1 MNIDSGDYPYYVS
14 DIRREE
20 MLYACFLRSH
30 ITEGRIQSVKI
41 PQLPKNVSVFSAKDF
56 GKKNFITVNN
66 LKIPLLAD
74 KEIRYRGEPILLIT
88 APSRETLKSVCESV
102 EIEYKEKEMLESIFS
117 DLNGKTVIYK
127 TSCSQS
133 AAGEQEDEEDP
144 EVISS
149 FNTPVQE
156 HFYPDSQG
164 VFIEYGPSSK
174 LKVIV
179 SSEWPKHVKQ
189 TVMNITELPSE
200 KVFVMLAKSSPTF
213 DGKIW
218 QPSILAAV
226 ASFAAINLK
235 KSIKLVLSKKEDI
248 LYSGKR
254 APALFFIDAC
264 IGDSMKLHFL
274 NFSFTYY
281 CGAYFP
287 FAKEMI
293 ETTAFG
299 AKYFYNARSI
309 KIRGEACV
317 SNTPPTDFF
326 SGISLP
332 QFFFA
337 AEMFI
342 NRLAKQKEVSPL
354 ELRLANI
361 NHAFF
366 RSINYEKKD
375 IFPILLAELNNRC
388 DFTRKHAAYE
398 HMRKRGGT
406 SFPGSV
412 IRGIGLSTAFQANGL
427 NMHRGRFNQSVRMSL
442 TPENIVKVNV
452 SSIPNSKRTRQ
463 IWKESVSEIL
473 NLPIR
478 NVTISYSFSDE
489 TVSNGPTL
497 LSGNISTINRLIKL
511 CAEEIRSKA
520 QTHGREQTITVEK
533 VSSDLLSRN
542 KKKFLYTSVTCAAA
556 VAEIS
561 LRFLTMELIIDK
573 ITVIL
578 DCGYINNEAVARQ
591 KIETAVIQSILW
603 VTRDESYQNL
613 INESLFYY
621 PGIDR
626 LPEIEIIFRSSENGF
641 EKGIGEIAYSLI
653 PAALLTAVGQAVNK
667 DLKEIP
673 IENEKIFN
681 LGEVD
686 K

>member
-66 LKIPLLAD
+66 MKIPLLAD
-74 KEIRYRGEPILLIT
+74 KEVRYRGEPVLLIT
-88 APSRETLKSVCESV
+88 APSKETLKSVCESV

-127 TSCSQS
+127 TSFSQ
-133 AAGEQEDEEDP
+133 AAGEQPDGDP
-144 EVISS
+144 EIIGS

-179 SSEWPKHVKQ
+179 SSEWPKHVKR
-189 TVMNITELPSE
+189 TVMHITDLPSE
-200 KVFVMLAKSSPTF
+200 KVFVLLAKSSPSF

-218 QPSILAAV
+218 QPSVLAAI
-226 ASFAAINLK
+226 ASFASLRLK
-235 KSIKLVLSKKEDI
+235 KSVKLVLSKKEDI

-254 APALFFIDAC
+254 AASLFFID
-264 IGDSMKLHFL
+264 GSTEETLKLKTL

-281 CGAYFP
+281 CGACFP
-287 FAKEMI
+287 FAKEMV
-293 ETTAFG
+293 ETAAFG
-299 AKYFYNARSI
+299 ARYFYNARSV

-398 HMRKRGGT
+398 HMRKRSAP
-406 SFPGSV
+406 SFPGLV
-412 IRGIGLSTAFQANGL
+412 IRGIGLSSAFQANGL
-427 NMHRGRFNQSVRMSL
+427 NMHRGRFNQAVRMSL

-452 SSIPNSKRTRQ
+452 ASIPNSKRTRQ

-473 NLPIR
+473 NISPR
-478 NVTISYSFSDE
+478 NITLSYSFSDD
-489 TVSNGPTL
+489 TAANGPTL

-511 CAEEIRSKA
+511 CAEEIRAKA
-520 QTHGREQTITVEK
+520 ETHGREQTITVEK

-556 VAEIS
+556 VAEVS

-573 ITVIL
+573 ITMIL

-591 KIETAVIQSILW
+591 KIENAVIQSILW
-603 VTRDESYQNL
+603 ATRDESYRNL
-613 INESLFYY
+613 VSESLFCY

-626 LPEIEIIFRSSENGF
+626 IPEIEIIFRCSENGF

-667 DLKEIP
+667 DLKEMP
-673 IENEKIFN
+673 IINERIFGP
-681 LGEVD
+681 GETQS
-686 K
+686 